1 MNLPRTKLPLIITA
15 GAAVLLAAAA
25 IAVGSCGGGGDPS
38 PTPAPPTPEPT
49 SPARPGAGAT
59 PPPDAV
65 ITGSATYRED
75 VALPDGA
82 VLTVSLWDVSLLDA
96 PSLLLESVE
105 VTDPGEPPYDFRI
118 AYDPDDIEDDR
129 RYSVDAEIRDRDGEL
144 LFVTDT
150 AHDVLTYGGPSHVEI
165 VMVAVGAGLMEP
177 DSAVTGT
184 LSYRELVALSPD
196 AVATVSLLDVSLA
209 DAPSVLVEQV
219 VIESPGQ
226 PPIAF
231 SIPYFSAD
239 VDPSRTYVVSA
250 HISDGNADFIT
261 DTAYP
266 VLTGGAGDS
275 ADVVLIRIAP
285 PPVPGPDPDVVWT
298 PTPAPVSAVEVVR
311 EGGEWVARVTST
323 RPNGPCSEFLSFE
336 AEATGGE
343 IRIEARNS
351 ELTPYPGPQGC
362 PGEFP
367 DVVSEARLGELA
379 EGVRHLV
386 VVNGDVRATLT
397 PPPARFDA
405 TVPSPVHRVELLTL
419 ESEPPQYDL
428 AVVTAMPRGSSC
440 SRENGYAVAYPAPGE
455 IAVTITHH
463 EVAEVA
469 VPCTR
474 DYPYVETNVPLGFL
488 ADGVT
493 HTISVNG
500 DVWETLTPQPPQFPV
515 VAESPVHEI
524 EVLRPGEDSPEWR
537 LHVVTGLPKGS
548 TCSREDGYSVA
559 RPSRLEFA
567 VVITHR
573 EIGEGP
579 AICTADYPYVETI
592 IPLGADLDKGET
604 YTATVNRD
612 AQVTFTP
619 PPSHFT
625 STFTTTVESPIHE
638 VELLTLESY
647 PVQRQLRVVAGWP
660 TGSGCSAAN
669 GYALVRPYDELI
681 EVTLTHH
688 ALVDP
693 NIACT
698 ADHPY
703 VETII
708 PLGSAFEEGVL
719 YSVLLND
726 VERATFT
733 G

>member
-38 PTPAPPTPEPT
+38 PAPPTPEPT
-49 SPARPGAGAT
+49 SATRPADGAT
-59 PPPDAV
+59 PPATPPPEPA

-82 VLTVSLWDVSLLDA
+82 VLTVSLLDVSLLDA

-150 AHDVLTYGGPSHVEI
+150 AHDVLTYGGPSHVDI

-209 DAPSVLVEQV
+209 DVPSVLVEQV
-219 VIESPGQ
+219 VIENPGQ

-231 SIPYFSAD
+231 RIPYFSAD
-239 VDPSRTYVVSA
+239 VDPSRSYVVSA

-298 PTPAPVSAVEVVR
+298 PTPAPVSSVEVVR

-336 AEATGGE
+336 AEASGGE

-386 VVNGDVRATLT
+386 VVNGDVRATLI
-397 PPPARFDA
+397 PPPARFAA
-405 TVPSPVHRVELLTL
+405 TMPSPVHRVELLTL
-419 ESEPPQYDL
+419 ESDPPQYDL

-440 SRENGYAVAYPAPGE
+440 SRRERVRRRLPRAGRDRGYGSRITRSRSSPFPAP
-455 IAVTITHH
+455 AT
-463 EVAEVA
+463 
-469 VPCTR
+469 
-474 DYPYVETNVPLGFL
+474 
-488 ADGVT
+488 
-493 HTISVNG
+493 
-500 DVWETLTPQPPQFPV
+500 TPTSRRTSRSDS
-515 VAESPVHEI
+515 SP
-524 EVLRPGEDSPEWR
+524 RA
-537 LHVVTGLPKGS
+537 
-548 TCSREDGYSVA
+548 SRT
-559 RPSRLEFA
+559 PSA
-567 VVITHR
+567 
-573 EIGEGP
+573 
-579 AICTADYPYVETI
+579 
-592 IPLGADLDKGET
+592 
-604 YTATVNRD
+604 
-612 AQVTFTP
+612 
-619 PPSHFT
+619 
-625 STFTTTVESPIHE
+625 
-638 VELLTLESY
+638 
-647 PVQRQLRVVAGWP
+647 
-660 TGSGCSAAN
+660 
-669 GYALVRPYDELI
+669 
-681 EVTLTHH
+681 
-688 ALVDP
+688 
-693 NIACT
+693 
-698 ADHPY
+698 
-703 VETII
+703 
-708 PLGSAFEEGVL
+708 
-719 YSVLLND
+719 
-726 VERATFT
+726 
-733 G
+733 